1 MDRAVVH
8 YGRALELKGND
19 VLLLNRIGWIL
30 STDPHAE
37 IRDGARA
44 LTLALRATEL
54 TARQDVTSLDTLAAA
69 QAELVRFPD
78 AVATAAAALTLARA
92 QGERDYVAELEHRLA
107 LYREKKPF
115 RSPR

>member
-1 MDRAVVH
+1 MTGQGARGFLPRLYRVRRNANFVVSS
-8 YGRALELKGND
+8 L
-19 VLLLNRIGWIL
+19 IL

-115 RSPR
+115 RSPQ